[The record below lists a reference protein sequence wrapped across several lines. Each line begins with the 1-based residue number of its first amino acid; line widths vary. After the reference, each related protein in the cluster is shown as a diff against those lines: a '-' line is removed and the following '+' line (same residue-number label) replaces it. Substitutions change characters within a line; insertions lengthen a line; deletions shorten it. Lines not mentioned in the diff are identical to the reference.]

1 MPYSPPQTKN
11 FLAARCSSRWEA
23 ALWESKMTYI
33 IEVLRQEHC
42 NIESLLCVLE
52 RELSVF
58 DRGDRPD
65 YEVVLAVIDYF
76 KDYPDCCHHPK
87 EDMIVEKLK
96 VRDPVAA
103 ATIGDLEAEHQEGT
117 KRLCRVGQAVERV
130 LSDQDLVRQNV
141 DNIIRDFINHERQ
154 HMAMEERVV
163 FPAALNALRAEDW
176 ADIALKLA
184 DRYDPFYQPGF
195 EEKFNRLRRNILKM
209 EEEAEAERPD

>member
-1 MPYSPPQTKN
+1 VR
-11 FLAARCSSRWEA
+11 AAPETDQAAPWEG
-23 ALWESKMTYI
+23 KMTAF
-33 IEVLRQEHC
+33 IEVLRQEHR
-42 NIESLLCVLE
+42 NIESLLRVLE

-58 DRGDRPD
+58 DCGERPD

-76 KDYPDCCHHPK
+76 KGYPDSCHHPK

-96 VRDPVAA
+96 ARDHVAA

-117 KRLCRVGQAVERV
+117 KRLRRVAQAVERV
-130 LSDQDLVRQNV
+130 LSDQDLLRQNV

-195 EEKFNRLRRNILKM
+195 EEKFNRLRRTILEM
-209 EEEAEAERPD
+209 EEEAEAERPN